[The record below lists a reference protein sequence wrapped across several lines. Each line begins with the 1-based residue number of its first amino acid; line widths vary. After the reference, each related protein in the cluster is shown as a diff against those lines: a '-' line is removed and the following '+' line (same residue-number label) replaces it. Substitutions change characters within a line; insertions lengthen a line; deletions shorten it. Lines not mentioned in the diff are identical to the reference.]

1 MARGKKT
8 NKTKKDVL
16 GGLGGREMYL
26 GRDRLR
32 KILLFY
38 SKYFLYQKETNGEGA
53 RIDRRL
59 LSCLMPFLAAP
70 LD

>member
-1 MARGKKT
+1 M
-8 NKTKKDVL
+8 
-16 GGLGGREMYL
+16 GGLGGREMCL

-32 KILLFY
+32 KILQFY
-38 SKYFLYQKETNGEGA
+38 SKYFLYQKEMNGEGA

-59 LSCLMPFLAAP
+59 FSCLMPFLAAP

>member
-1 MARGKKT
+1 M
-8 NKTKKDVL
+8 
-16 GGLGGREMYL
+16 GGLGEREMCL

-32 KILLFY
+32 KILQFY
-38 SKYFLYQKETNGEGA
+38 SKYFLYQKEMNGEGA

-59 LSCLMPFLAAP
+59 FSCLMPFLAVP